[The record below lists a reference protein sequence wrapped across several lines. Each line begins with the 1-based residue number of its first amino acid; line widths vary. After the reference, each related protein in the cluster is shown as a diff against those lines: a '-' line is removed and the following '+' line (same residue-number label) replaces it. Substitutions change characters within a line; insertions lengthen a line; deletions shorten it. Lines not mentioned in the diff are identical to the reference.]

1 MVTVWAQ
8 CPTSGT
14 TITATLLTLS
24 GSTYTPRGSASTTA
38 AGCTSSGFSR
48 LSVALP
54 DSTFALGSL
63 TDSLV
68 LRLTSSAAVRLGY
81 GTTDVP
87 ASLTIGMK

>member
-1 MVTVWAQ
+1 M
-8 CPTSGT
+8 
-14 TITATLLTLS
+14 
-24 GSTYTPRGSASTTA
+24 
-38 AGCTSSGFSR
+38 
-48 LSVALP
+48 ALP